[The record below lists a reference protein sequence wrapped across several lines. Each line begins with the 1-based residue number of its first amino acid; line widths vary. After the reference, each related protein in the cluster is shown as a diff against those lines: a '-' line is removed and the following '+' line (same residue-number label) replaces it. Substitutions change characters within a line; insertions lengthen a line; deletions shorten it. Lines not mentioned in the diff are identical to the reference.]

1 MEPLQGLLVAVGNL
15 IEIPWRNNSSQV
27 VLSKA
32 ILFSCFNEHVT
43 MCIFKFYFGGSGIC

>member
-27 VLSKA
+27 VLSKETGVP
-32 ILFSCFNEHVT
+32 IVFSCFNEHVHIQVL
-43 MCIFKFYFGGSGIC
+43 CF